1 MGSMDDYYIADGTGN
16 NFIAIGGSGDHTAF
30 LNPWWIDIPY
40 PIFSVGGAFQG
51 LYYGVMGNAGYPGPN
66 NEFGPASNDYTNYS
80 GVLGTAVWVTG
91 VAGTSTNNI
100 GVYGQSEED
109 LNSSIPKNISAGVF
123 GAANTGPGVFGWS
136 TTWNGV
142 EGWAFEHT
150 GVLGVSESWY
160 GVQGASTWQPGILG
174 WSTYDCGV
182 LGGSGP
188 EGTQGPP
195 VPNTSNTA
203 GVVGSSDQQ
212 HGVIGTTNAN
222 VGVIGFSSHHI
233 GVLGYTTRG
242 SFAGYFRGNLGVTG
256 TKAAVVPFP
265 DGTHRALYCM
275 ESPDLWF
282 EDFGTAK
289 LKSGRVAVKLD
300 GDFARVIKSRDYHV
314 FVTPQGDCR
323 GLYVRRKAANY
334 FEIREV
340 SGGKSNISFS
350 YRIVG
355 RRKDIKGHRRF
366 AKIDTR
372 LPLPAAR
379 AARKPATPT
388 SATRR
393 AFAERLEKQMR
404 QRKPT
409 RASAEMTARMNKKS
423 RPDFARLLQHVP
435 KRPK

>member
-1 MGSMDDYYIADGTGN
+1 
-16 NFIAIGGSGDHTAF
+16 
-30 LNPWWIDIPY
+30 
-40 PIFSVGGAFQG
+40 
-51 LYYGVMGNAGYPGPN
+51 MGNAGYPGPN

-91 VAGTSTNNI
+91 VAGTSTNNV

-109 LNSSIPKNISAGVF
+109 PNSSIPKSISAGVF

-142 EGWAFEHT
+142 
-150 GVLGVSESWY
+150 
-160 GVQGASTWQPGILG
+160 
-174 WSTYDCGV
+174 D
-182 LGGSGP
+182 
-188 EGTQGPP
+188 
-195 VPNTSNTA
+195 
-203 GVVGSSDQQ
+203 
-212 HGVIGTTNAN
+212 
-222 VGVIGFSSHHI
+222 
-233 GVLGYTTRG
+233 
-242 SFAGYFRGNLGVTG
+242 FRGNLGVTG

-300 GDFARVIKSRDYHV
+300 ADFARVIKSRDYHV
-314 FVTPQGDCR
+314 FVTPHGDCR
-323 GLYVRRKAANY
+323 GLYVRRKAANN
-334 FEIREV
+334 FEVREL

-355 RRKDIKGHRRF
+355 LRKDIKGHRRF
-366 AKIDTR
+366 AKIDMR

-379 AARKPATPT
+379 AARQPAPT
-388 SATRR
+388 SAARR
-393 AFAERLEKQMR
+393 AFAARVKKQMR

-409 RASAEMTARMNKKS
+409 RASAEMTACMNKKP